1 MEAPNLSA
9 GTLSLIGW
17 LTILYRADPQPV
29 VMLEEP
35 ELGLTPRAAE
45 AIYDAMQAASA
56 PAGATRTQL
65 LVSSHSPRILHWANR
80 DLGHGS
86 VYILR
91 AGDGAAEV
99 ATYESM
105 LENPGYGF
113 KLNRAAGVDLANQMM
128 DGF

>member
-1 MEAPNLSA
+1 M
-9 GTLSLIGW
+9 GSLRV
-17 LTILYRADPQPV
+17 LPRPYTTPCRPHRRLPV
-29 VMLEEP
+29 QREH
-35 ELGLTPRAAE
+35 
-45 AIYDAMQAASA
+45 S
-56 PAGATRTQL
+56 L